1 MRSLRILCVGILFL
15 NLACN
20 DDNLDK
26 VPNEYNQKELNISIT
41 SIEHLKNSRPKVEQ
55 NIRPLLDKINHQK
68 KSSIE
73 LDFQIEESHVQIIE
87 QENFT
92 TYTFFVYRNTLTPGI
107 LENYTYKEYNDNTFE
122 QYLLKYHY
130 TFNQNGGIIYDTNIF
145 EVDIIQGNS
154 LISKSTVSCVPEF
167 VEVLDSFI
175 CTYNE
180 RCTGSGRHEAGDNS
194 CLCTPSPDTCDPANS
209 TSCEYEYVWVYQGCN
224 TGGGNIID
232 NNTGDNN
239 TGGGSST
246 DDTDNMDNETQS
258 LPLEDPRPIWE
269 SILNCINFS
278 SLGQTDTTTIDPSI
292 LEQLY
297 LTPRQW
303 SQINEYLQNN
313 SCSEDAQEKIIEYIE
328 VVEEFSEARLDRFLE
343 LKDLIEDN
351 PMILIENCAIQNGVN
366 TTHYI
371 DLYTH
376 PFPQECQDRLSNSV
390 GIMTHQPITEGN
402 VPLANID
409 YYGVEITSYPDFNND
424 GVQDSEIQIYEAFR
438 NNFINLASGNVND
451 FQFDCDLPFN
461 STDIGSIE
469 WEFVPVTSQDGL
481 DFVSENPIASILLI
495 EADASGL
502 GSLVADDGAIIVT
515 GFTNNDWTIST
526 LYTTNNG
533 SQPFSG
539 NRQWG
544 WYINQNGNL
553 ELFTRAVDVAT
564 ISKLLNV
571 LSFGSTDTECQ
582 QETYYNVA
590 EATWEN
596 MQQEMVNWVNS
607 NGGVAAIVPKTA
619 VRVDKEKI
627 EELLTNNVTITEINC
642 D

>member
-55 NIRPLLDKINHQK
+55 NIRPLLDKINHRK

-130 TFNQNGGIIYDTNIF
+130 TFDQNGEIIYDTNIF

-224 TGGGNIID
+224 TGGGSIID

-246 DDTDNMDNETQS
+246 NDTDNMDNETQS

-269 SILNCINFS
+269 SILNCINFG

-313 SCSEDAQEKIIEYIE
+313 SCSEDAQEFVIDVLTYM
-328 VVEEFSEARLDRFLE
+328 
-343 LKDLIEDN
+343 DN
-351 PMILIENCAIQNGVN
+351 
-366 TTHYI
+366 
-371 DLYTH
+371 
-376 PFPQECQDRLSNSV
+376 
-390 GIMTHQPITEGN
+390 
-402 VPLANID
+402 
-409 YYGVEITSYPDFNND
+409 VEINENDYPGMED
-424 GVQDSEIQIYEAFR
+424 G
-438 NNFINLASGNVND
+438 
-451 FQFDCDLPFN
+451 LPFN
-461 STDIGSIE
+461 WWNNE
-469 WEFVPVTSQDGL
+469 E
-481 DFVSENPIASILLI
+481 LI
-495 EADASGL
+495 EEVFQDPYETWKKLTEREKKLVKWYPIEAYKINKNRVIAFQKTAELYGSTPQNLNGKPDAFRHAFFHAINTKDINKHKTRLFADAHESEVPNRWILEKEMDLYNNYKGIDLIDSGNL
-502 GSLVADDGAIIVT
+502 YNESVDTIAILVYNMI
-515 GFTNNDWTIST
+515 
-526 LYTTNNG
+526 NNG
-533 SQPFSG
+533 DLVYLSPINYNDPQFYDNPNTTEPNDG
-539 NRQWG
+539 NHG
-544 WYINQNGNL
+544 IN
-553 ELFTRAVDVAT
+553 
-564 ISKLLNV
+564 
-571 LSFGSTDTECQ
+571 
-582 QETYYNVA
+582 
-590 EATWEN
+590 
-596 MQQEMVNWVNS
+596 
-607 NGGVAAIVPKTA
+607 
-619 VRVDKEKI
+619 
-627 EELLTNNVTITEINC
+627 TNTSLIPTNQ
-642 D
+642 